1 MIKPI
6 IKRFW
11 RKLKVKTPNKF
22 RQMEFKNLLLELTV
36 LLQPKSYLE
45 LGVKDGYT
53 FNAIA
58 PLVDKAYAV
67 DFNQRKSVTINNNVE
82 FFEMSTTN
90 FYENFKTRNEK
101 IDFIF
106 VDADHKKESVIID
119 IAIAKEFITPFSGLI
134 FIHDTYPIKEELM
147 CQGYCHT
154 AWEAIQITKPDI
166 KAMHMELITIP
177 GPWAG
182 LSIMRYTPDNKH
194 GWMDFKK

>member
-1 MIKPI
+1 
-6 IKRFW
+6 
-11 RKLKVKTPNKF
+11 VKTPNKF

-106 VDADHKKESVIID
+106 VDADHKKE
-119 IAIAKEFITPFSGLI
+119 PFSGLI